1 MLGLEIEVHAAK
13 LAAIFDPRPVS
24 TEELVPS
31 ARISPSVLRNSAQA
45 ADDGRV
51 MAAARDLD
59 AIRHTVETLT
69 AEIGRIV
76 AERQDLRAAGAGPAA
91 LEENRRRLA
100 AAQSQLSLLLIER
113 HLPAVRS
120 A

>member
-1 MLGLEIEVHAAK
+1 MDGVRRAEYLEAMH
-13 LAAIFDPRPVS
+13 
-24 TEELVPS
+24 
-31 ARISPSVLRNSAQA
+31 
-45 ADDGRV
+45 
-51 MAAARDLD
+51 AARDND

-76 AERQDLRAAGAGPAA
+76 SERQDLRTAGAAPRE

-113 HLPAVRS
+113 HLPSGDA